1 MREPSEERCVFESM
15 VEEKYC
21 FVLDV
26 IVNNCGRECKYF
38 KSDKEYYLDCRGIAI
53 KRKER

>member
-1 MREPSEERCVFESM
+1 MCEPSEERCVFESM
-15 VEEKYC
+15 AQENYC

-26 IVNNCGRECKYF
+26 VVKDCGSGCKYF
-38 KSDKEYYLDCRGIAI
+38 KSDKEYYLDCRCIAV